1 MQSAGLLVVQPI
13 PAGSDSTVERVVD
26 IRVDDAAD
34 PFVELRRLLQ
44 IAQRVPTQYT
54 ERSAR
59 LAAEGKFAE
68 AIAEQ
73 KRALAI
79 QPHSDTLHYA
89 LAQRYAQAG
98 EREQALA
105 SLKEA
110 VRLHPNLR
118 KQAAADPM
126 FAKLR
131 DEDRFQR
138 LVASR

>member
-1 MQSAGLLVVQPI
+1 
-13 PAGSDSTVERVVD
+13 VD

-44 IAQRVPTQYT
+44 IAQRVPVQHT
-54 ERSAR
+54 ERAAQ

-89 LAQRYAQAG
+89 MAQRYAQAG

-105 SLKEA
+105 SLREA

-126 FAKLR
+126 FAKIR
-131 DEDRFQR
+131 DEAGFQR
-138 LVASR
+138 LVAAR